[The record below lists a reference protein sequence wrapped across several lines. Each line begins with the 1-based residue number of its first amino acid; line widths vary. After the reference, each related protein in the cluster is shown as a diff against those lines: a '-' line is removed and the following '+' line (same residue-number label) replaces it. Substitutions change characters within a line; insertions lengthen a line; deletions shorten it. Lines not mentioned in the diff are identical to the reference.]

1 MGYLRKY
8 LEPVLVALII
18 FSAIFLSKY
27 PTLYHFQHQ
36 PENLFFSGQAS
47 WFDAWDINSYVS
59 YIRYGQRNGVM
70 LKNTYTTVPH
80 QPVFVFQT
88 YTLLG
93 VLNRYIRLD
102 PFLLFHL
109 ASVLTGILLM
119 LSIYLI
125 LGAVFPEFYKRLAS
139 FIIIVLGG
147 GLGWLNNTAADY
159 RIAGFTLVD
168 PLERPHNALSTLLL
182 LSSVYL
188 FAYFLEK
195 GRLEY
200 FIYSLFS
207 AFILFTIHP
216 PLALL
221 SVLIYIAGLFFLSQR
236 VNRFKRFML
245 LSLLLLAYIAYFFL
259 LLHRFLSNGGFKGL
273 VVQTI
278 WQPDLLSIIF
288 GFGLLS
294 IGILTAILVK
304 EKNISYKIIKI
315 AFILHLILAFSPL
328 GFHMYF
334 FKGVFIWGVILGVL
348 GMEGISKNFL
358 PYWLLLVLSLSL
370 PSRLQIFK
378 ILRSPNYSNQFY
390 YLQKIEGQSLK
401 QLVTLPKDSSVL
413 SLYRIGNYIPAFTD
427 SRVFLGHSIQTPD
440 FNQKLQLAE
449 KFYLTD
455 DGNFQSS
462 FLKDNRIDYVY
473 VGLEEELLRKN
484 NRLLLFS
491 TPDFLKPV
499 FRLNGIALYK
509 VV

>member
-348 GMEGISKNFL
+348 GMEGIFKNFL

-370 PSRLQIFK
+370 PLRLQIFK

-427 SRVFLGHSIQTPD
+427 NRVFLGHSIQTPD